1 MSDPLRPLKV
11 NAVELLRQPGAT
23 RTIEAELPGAA
34 LDIAHPRLAGDV
46 RVHVRLDA
54 LNDGIAVTGTV
65 TAPATGVCRTCLA
78 ELHRPVVAEVD
89 ERYQVEVTD
98 EEAFPIEHGQLDLS
112 PMVRELILLE
122 LDAEVQCRDDCRGLC
137 PICGVDRNVESCEC
151 DTEVRDERW
160 AALADLELDD

>member
-23 RTIEAELPGAA
+23 RTIDVELSAAA
-34 LDIAHPRLAGDV
+34 LDVGHPRLAGDV
-46 RVHVRLDA
+46 RVSVRLDA
-54 LNDGIAVTGTV
+54 LDDGIAVTGRV
-65 TAPATGVCRTCLA
+65 TAPATGVCRRCLA
-78 ELHRPVVAEVD
+78 EQHLPVVAEVA

-112 PMVRELILLE
+112 PMVRELLLLE

-137 PICGVDRNVESCEC
+137 PVCGVDRNVESCDC

-160 AALADLELDD
+160 AALADIELDD